1 MHLSSSCFVALG
13 LLSGLA
19 TAISNAQIESVF
31 GQGAQGLTGSS
42 TKLANFAFSVVTN
55 STHALV
61 TLNSTNVAP
70 ASVGWMGYGVGTAMA
85 NADFV
90 VVWPTPAASYT
101 SGSGWTISHRT
112 TTGEN
117 EPQVASTDASLATN
131 TFYTIVES
139 LSSKPTD
146 SYASVSFLRLLTFPS
161 GYPALTSANS
171 GALVRTGSNNFI
183 YASSSVAPSSTD
195 QGAELTQHNQ
205 AHARTS
211 LDLSQSITL
220 AAAATGSA
228 AGSPATKTAAGA
240 STMTGA
246 AAQNTAT
253 SNSNAGGGIASEST
267 GRTKH
272 DMILIAHAVT
282 AGLATMILMP
292 GAILI
297 ARYFRATR
305 WFPLH
310 VALNSLTVILMI
322 IAIGTA
328 VYVTGGG
335 FGDATHY
342 SVGLA
347 IFIIIL
353 VQAGLGYGAHLT
365 RRPDLA
371 SGARLPTLTGKSP
384 VRHVHNLLGLALI
397 ALAFF
402 NVHEGFERWPLDS
415 DAASA
420 VPKAVTVVYWILLGV
435 GAGLYVLGWLFEVLG
450 KSNHQALRSDENLP
464 TSHMT
469 SAEKNRH

>member
-1 MHLSSSCFVALG
+1 MHLSSSSFVALG
-13 LLSGLA
+13 LLSSLA
-19 TAISNAQIESVF
+19 TAISTAQIESVF
-31 GQGAQGLTGSS
+31 GQGTQGLTGSS
-42 TKLANFAFSVVTN
+42 TTLPNFALSIVTN

-61 TLNSTNVAP
+61 TFNSTSTAP
-70 ASVGWMGYGVGTAMA
+70 ASVGWMGVGVGTAMA
-85 NADFV
+85 NADFL

-101 SGSGWTISHRT
+101 SGPGWTISHRT

-131 TFYTIVES
+131 TFYTVVES

-146 SYASVSFLRLLTFPS
+146 SYTSVSVLRLLTFPT
-161 GYPALTSANS
+161 GYPALSRANS
-171 GALVRTGSNNFI
+171 GNLVRTGSNNFI
-183 YASSSVAPSSTD
+183 YASSSVAPASAD
-195 QGAELTQHNQ
+195 QGAGLTQHNQ

-211 LDLSQSITL
+211 LDLSQAVTI
-220 AAAATGSA
+220 AAAAGTS
-228 AGSPATKTAAGA
+228 SAAGA
-240 STMTGA
+240 SATKPAAGGATTTGA
-246 AAQNTAT
+246 GPQQT
-253 SNSNAGGGIASEST
+253 SNSNAGGGLAFESS

-272 DMILIAHAVT
+272 DMILIAHGVT

-292 GAILI
+292 SAILI
-297 ARYFRATR
+297 ARYFRTTR

-310 VALNSLTVILMI
+310 VAFNSLAVILMI
-322 IAIGTA
+322 VAFGTA

-335 FGDATHY
+335 FSDATHY

-371 SGARLPTLTGKSP
+371 SGARLPTLTGKST

-397 ALAFF
+397 ALAYY
-402 NVHEGFERWPLDS
+402 NVHEGFERWTLDS
-415 DAASA
+415 DAATK

-435 GAGLYVLGWLFEVLG
+435 GAGLYVLGWVFEGLG

-469 SAEKNRH
+469 SAETHRH

>member
-1 MHLSSSCFVALG
+1 MYLSSSSFVALG

-19 TAISNAQIESVF
+19 TAISTAQIESVF

-42 TKLANFAFSVVTN
+42 TTLPNFALSLVTN
-55 STHALV
+55 STHALI
-61 TLNSTNVAP
+61 TFNSTSIRPSA
-70 ASVGWMGYGVGTAMA
+70 VGWMGFGVGTAMA
-85 NADFV
+85 NADFL

-101 SGSGWTISHRT
+101 NGPGWTISHRT

-117 EPQVASTDASLATN
+117 EPKVASTDASLATN
-131 TFYTIVES
+131 TFYTVVEP

-146 SYASVSFLRLLTFPS
+146 SYASVSVLRLLTFPS
-161 GYPALTSANS
+161 GYPALSRANS
-171 GALVRTGSNNFI
+171 GNLVRTGPNNFI
-183 YASSSVAPSSTD
+183 YASSTVAPASAD
-195 QGAELTQHNQ
+195 QGAFLTQHNQ

-211 LDLSQSITL
+211 LDLSQAVTIP
-220 AAAATGSA
+220 ATGASATKPA
-228 AGSPATKTAAGA
+228 AGGATT
-240 STMTGA
+240 TGA
-246 AAQNTAT
+246 GPQQT
-253 SNSNAGGGIASEST
+253 SNTNAGGGLASESS

-282 AGLATMILMP
+282 ASLATMILMP

-297 ARYFRATR
+297 ARYFRTTR

-310 VALNSLTVILMI
+310 VAFNSLAVILI
-322 IAIGTA
+322 IVAFGTA

-384 VRHVHNLLGLALI
+384 VRHVHALLGLALI
-397 ALAFF
+397 ALGYY
-402 NVHEGFERWPLDS
+402 NVHEGFEQWTLDS
-415 DAASA
+415 DAATK
-420 VPKAVTVVYWILLGV
+420 VPKAVTVIYWILLGV
-435 GAGLYVLGWLFEVLG
+435 GAGLYVLGWVFEGLG
-450 KSNHQALRSDENLP
+450 KSNHQALRSNENLP
-464 TSHMT
+464 TSQMT
-469 SAEKNRH
+469 SAETHRH